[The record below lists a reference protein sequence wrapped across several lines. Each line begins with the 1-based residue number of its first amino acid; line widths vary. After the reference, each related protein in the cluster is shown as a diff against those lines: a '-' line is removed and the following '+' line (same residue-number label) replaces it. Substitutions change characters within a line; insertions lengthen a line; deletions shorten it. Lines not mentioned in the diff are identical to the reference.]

1 MSQEEQNVDIDDE
14 DVEYEESI
22 EDYDPMAILSGLL
35 ATEDGETVCTA
46 LCTIAKQ
53 LETHN
58 KIMVKLLSAVKDL
71 KNNTQV

>member
-1 MSQEEQNVDIDDE
+1 MPQEEEVVDIDDE
-14 DVEYEESI
+14 DVEYEESE
-22 EDYDPMAILSGLL
+22 EDYDPMAVLTGFL
-35 ATEDGETVCTA
+35 ATEDGETICTA

-71 KNNTQV
+71 KNNNEV